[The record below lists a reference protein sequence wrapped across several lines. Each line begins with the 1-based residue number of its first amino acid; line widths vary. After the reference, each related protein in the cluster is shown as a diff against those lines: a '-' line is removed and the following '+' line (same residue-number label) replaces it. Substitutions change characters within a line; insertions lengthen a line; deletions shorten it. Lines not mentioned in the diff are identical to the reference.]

1 MSIIVAYHTKT
12 GHSRKLARAVAA
24 DLGTEALDIRRWKP
38 GLQADTLLLFGGIYG
53 GKSDGPMLVFARALR
68 PRDVHRAVLFTS
80 CASGKGRQ
88 GDVRTALADA
98 GIEVEAAEFVC
109 PGSFLMF
116 RIGRPNAR
124 DIREAIAFARQYA
137 APRRH

>member
-68 PRDVHRAVLFTS
+68 PGMST
-80 CASGKGRQ
+80 
-88 GDVRTALADA
+88 VR
-98 GIEVEAAEFVC
+98 C
-109 PGSFLMF
+109 CSP
-116 RIGRPNAR
+116 
-124 DIREAIAFARQYA
+124 A
-137 APRRH
+137 APPEKAGRATCERRWPTQELR